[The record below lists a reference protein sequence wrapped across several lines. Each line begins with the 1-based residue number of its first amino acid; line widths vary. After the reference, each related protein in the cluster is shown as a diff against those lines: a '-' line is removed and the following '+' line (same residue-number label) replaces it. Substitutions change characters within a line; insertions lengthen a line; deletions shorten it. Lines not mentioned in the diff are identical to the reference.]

1 MRAVVRN
8 HPLLALLTAALAGA
22 AVVLALWGG
31 TASAPGPRPDAAAAT
46 AAASET
52 PTAAPTRTPTATA
65 SPPREIQPGVAC
77 DPASIVVATAE
88 ELTEALA
95 AAQPGDR
102 IRLAAGTYVGN
113 FVAETSGT
121 ALEPIS
127 LCGSAESVLDGDDES
142 HGYVLHLNGASYWQL
157 TGFTITNGQKGL
169 MADTTIGSVISNLT
183 VHHIGDEAIHL
194 RKASTDNT
202 ISENTISD
210 TGLRKQKFGEGIYI
224 GSAESN
230 WCDISDCSPDLS
242 DRNLI
247 ENNTISNTTSESIDV
262 KEGTSDGV
270 IRGNSFDG
278 ESIVEADSWV
288 DIKGN
293 GWLIEGNTGS
303 NSLGDGFQTHEIL
316 EGWGTDN
323 IFRDNVAEVNGPGFG
338 YSLTPQL
345 RNTVECNNTAFGAG
359 EGFTNHACTG

>member
-1 MRAVVRN
+1 MRALVRN

-31 TASAPGPRPDAAAAT
+31 TASITGARVDAAVPVAT
-46 AAASET
+46 TSAPPTPARTET
-52 PTAAPTRTPTATA
+52 STATA
-65 SPPREIQPGVAC
+65 PPSRQSQPAVGCAR
-77 DPASIVVATAE
+77 AATVVSTAE

-95 AAQPGDR
+95 TAQPGDE
-102 IRLAAGTYVGN
+102 IKLAAGTYVGN

-121 ALEPIS
+121 ALQPIS
-127 LCGSAESVLDGDDES
+127 LCGSTESVLDGDDES
-142 HGYVLHLNGASYWQL
+142 HGYVLHLNGASYWRL
-157 TGFTITNGQKGL
+157 SGFTITNGQKGL

-230 WCDISDCSPDLS
+230 WCDISDCAPDPS

-247 ENNTISNTTSESIDV
+247 VNNRISKTTSESIDV
-262 KEGTSDGV
+262 KEGTTGGV
-270 IRGNSFDG
+270 IRGNTFDG
-278 ESIVEADSWV
+278 DAIVEADSWV
-288 DIKGN
+288 DVKGN

-303 NSLGDGFQTHEIL
+303 NSVGDGFQTHEIL

-323 IFRDNVAEVNGPGFG
+323 IFRDNVAAVNGPGFG

-345 RNTVECNNTAFGAG
+345 RNTVECNNTASGAG
-359 EGFTNHACTG
+359 EGVSNHPCTG